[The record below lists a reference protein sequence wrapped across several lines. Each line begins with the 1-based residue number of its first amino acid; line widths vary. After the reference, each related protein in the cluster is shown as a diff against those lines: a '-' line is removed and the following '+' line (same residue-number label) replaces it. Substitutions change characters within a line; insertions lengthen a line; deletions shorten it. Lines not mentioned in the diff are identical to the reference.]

1 MSYLVVLVAVLTR
14 FIPHMP
20 NFSPVFAASGRVTWS
35 DVLGSKALV
44 VR

>member
-20 NFSPVFAASGRVTWS
+20 DFSPVFAALLFGGAQLKRR
-35 DVLGSKALV
+35 DVI
-44 VR
+44 